1 MEATGSPVRFSV
13 QRYEAIVTS
22 PRTKPAAPF
31 RPRRAALNW
40 VDYLIIG
47 ATALIFV
54 GVLAVNSKHAVRAQT
69 LAGIILASELPSQ
82 DAQLADRAGLIK
94 ARIGLALAGR

>member
-13 QRYEAIVTS
+13 QRYEAIVNS
-22 PRTKPAAPF
+22 PQTKPAAPY

-40 VDYLIIG
+40 VDYLIMG
-47 ATALIFV
+47 ATALIFI
-54 GVLAVNSKHAVRAQT
+54 GVMAVNSTHAVRAES
-69 LAGIILASELPSQ
+69 LPSIIPASELPAQ
-82 DAQLADRAGLIK
+82 DAQMADREGLIR

>member
-1 MEATGSPVRFSV
+1 MEATGSPVRLSV

-22 PRTKPAAPF
+22 PQIKTTAPY

-54 GVLAVNSKHAVRAQT
+54 GVLAINSTHAVRAES
-69 LAGIILASELPSQ
+69 LSSIVPASELPSQ
-82 DAQLADRAGLIK
+82 DAPMADRAGLIR